1 MTGVETRMDDAF
13 GNASMRGPSLAV
25 EPSSTR
31 AGQSTAF
38 QKNVQELLG
47 GKIQIGGVLSGG
59 IDLREGYPHATT
71 GGSHARTARA
81 ILNGT
86 YSFLVW

>member
-31 AGQSTAF
+31 AGQARRFKKTFKNCSAEKFKLEAF
-38 QKNVQELLG
+38 CPAASICVKGTRMPQLVGPTRAQH
-47 GKIQIGGVLSGG
+47 VL
-59 IDLREGYPHATT
+59 Y
-71 GGSHARTARA
+71 
-81 ILNGT
+81 
-86 YSFLVW
+86 

>member
-1 MTGVETRMDDAF
+1 MSGVVTQMDDAF
-13 GNASMRGPSLAV
+13 GNASMRGPSLAI

-31 AGQSTAF
+31 AGQATLF

-47 GKIQIGGVLSGG
+47 NKIHLGGVLSGG

-71 GGSHARTARA
+71 GKSCKNTGAAA
-81 ILNGT
+81 KFK
-86 YSFLVW
+86 Y